1 MKLAEAL
8 MLRSDYQTKIEK
20 LKSRIIN
27 NVKIQE
33 GEEVSEDPQ
42 QLMDELEITLTELE
56 KIICRIN
63 NTNNITMLNDNMTL
77 SSALTKRDII
87 SNKIHSFEY
96 IVNSASINQSRVSRS
111 EVKFVTTIKIRDI
124 QKNIDFLC
132 KEYRELDT
140 KIQEKNWLTDLIV
153 N

>member
-8 MLRSDYQTKIEK
+8 MLRADYQTKIDK

-42 QLMDELEITLTELE
+42 QLMDELEITLTALE

-63 NTNNITMLNDNMTL
+63 NTNNITMLNDNITL

-87 SNKIHSFEY
+87 SSKIHSFEY
-96 IVNSASINQSRVSRS
+96 IVNSASINQSRISRS
-111 EVKFVTTIKIRDI
+111 EVKFVTTINIRII
-124 QKNIDFLC
+124 QKQIDSLC